1 MHSDVTHLAHIV
13 PIHWLPVGVFL
24 VAYFLIAVESN
35 NASYLDRTAAAFI
48 GAVAMLV
55 TRSIS
60 LDQAYQSIDWNTIIF
75 LLGIMMLVAH
85 FRVSGFFDW
94 IAVHIA
100 RRARTRLQLLT
111 LLIFTAGLLS
121 AFFVNDTICL
131 IFTPIVLTVAD
142 RLDLPPVPY
151 LIALATS
158 ANIGSVMSI
167 TGNPQNALIGVS
179 GKFSFLG
186 FLAHL
191 APVGVAGLLLNVL
204 LLALLFRKDL
214 TGHPLKVRDK
224 SIDVQV
230 DRLLLA
236 KCVFAAGLVVV
247 LWIMNFSFPL
257 VAASVG
263 ALILVIGRVRSE
275 FIHRNID
282 WTLLLF
288 FAALF
293 VVIRGF
299 ESSGAI
305 DILIRHFQP
314 QLQGSPT
321 TQLWALSGIMLV
333 LSNLVSNVPAVLVL
347 RPVVQTLQHSHLAWL
362 ALASASTLAGN
373 FTPFSSVANL
383 IVLQQASKKIT
394 ITFWDFAKVGVIIT
408 LVTTLA
414 AILILSV
421 EFHFFPGA

>member
-1 MHSDVTHLAHIV
+1 LHSDATQLAHLI

-24 VAYFLIAVESN
+24 ATYFLIAVESN
-35 NASYLDRTAAAFI
+35 TASYLDRTAAAFI
-48 GAVAMLV
+48 GAVAMVV
-55 TRSIS
+55 TRSLT

-100 RRARTRLQLLT
+100 RLARTRLQLLA
-111 LLIFTAGLLS
+111 LFVFASGLLS

-131 IFTPIVLTVAD
+131 IFTPIVLTVAE
-142 RLDLPPVPY
+142 RLELPPVPY
-151 LIALATS
+151 IIALATS
-158 ANIGSVMSI
+158 ANIGSSMSV

-186 FLAHL
+186 FLGHL
-191 APVGVAGLLLNVL
+191 APVGVVGLLLNVL
-204 LLALLFRKDL
+204 LLAFLFRKDL
-214 TGHPLKVRDK
+214 TGRPLHAAGK
-224 SIDVQV
+224 SFEVQV
-230 DRLLLA
+230 DRVLLS
-236 KCVFAAGLVVV
+236 KCVFSAGLVVV

-263 ALILVIGRVRSE
+263 ALILVIGRVKSE

-299 ESSGAI
+299 EDSGAI
-305 DILIRHFQP
+305 NILIHHFQP
-314 QLQGSPT
+314 QLRGNPT
-321 TQLWALSGIMLV
+321 SQLWALSGIMLV

-362 ALASASTLAGN
+362 ALASSSTLAGN
-373 FTPFSSVANL
+373 FTPFSSIANL
-383 IVLQQASKKIT
+383 IVLQQASKKVT
-394 ITFWDFAKVGVIIT
+394 ITFWDFTKIGIVVT
-408 LVTTLA
+408 MVTTLA
-414 AILILSV
+414 SILILAL
-421 EFHFFPGA
+421 EFHFFPGV

>member
-1 MHSDVTHLAHIV
+1 
-13 PIHWLPVGVFL
+13 
-24 VAYFLIAVESN
+24 
-35 NASYLDRTAAAFI
+35 
-48 GAVAMLV
+48 
-55 TRSIS
+55 
-60 LDQAYQSIDWNTIIF
+60 
-75 LLGIMMLVAH
+75 
-85 FRVSGFFDW
+85 
-94 IAVHIA
+94 
-100 RRARTRLQLLT
+100 
-111 LLIFTAGLLS
+111 
-121 AFFVNDTICL
+121 
-131 IFTPIVLTVAD
+131 
-142 RLDLPPVPY
+142 
-151 LIALATS
+151 
-158 ANIGSVMSI
+158 
-167 TGNPQNALIGVS
+167 
-179 GKFSFLG
+179 
-186 FLAHL
+186 
-191 APVGVAGLLLNVL
+191 
-204 LLALLFRKDL
+204 
-214 TGHPLKVRDK
+214 
-224 SIDVQV
+224 VQV

-263 ALILVIGRVRSE
+263 ALILVIGRVKSE

-299 ESSGAI
+299 ENSGAI

-314 QLQGSPT
+314 RLQGSPT

-383 IVLQQASKKIT
+383 IVLQQASKKVT
-394 ITFWDFAKVGVIIT
+394 ITFWDFTKIGVVIT
-408 LVTTLA
+408 LVTILA
-414 AILILSV
+414 ATLILTL
-421 EFHFFPGA
+421 EFRLFPGV